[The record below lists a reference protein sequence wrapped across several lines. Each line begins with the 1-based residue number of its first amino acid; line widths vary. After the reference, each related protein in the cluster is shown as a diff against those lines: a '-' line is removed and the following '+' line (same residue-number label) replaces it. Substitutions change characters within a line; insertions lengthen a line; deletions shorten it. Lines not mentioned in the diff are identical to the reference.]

1 MKRLRLLLCV
11 LGPACGPSAEQLRE
25 RELCYE
31 RAESAA
37 QQRVDTECPG
47 SFAECAAAD
56 GIMAELRQAQEACP

>member
-1 MKRLRLLLCV
+1 MQHRHVILALAL
-11 LGPACGPSAEQLRE
+11 ACGPTAEQLRE

-37 QQRVDTECPG
+37 QSRVDSECPG
-47 SFAECAAAD
+47 SFAECPAAD